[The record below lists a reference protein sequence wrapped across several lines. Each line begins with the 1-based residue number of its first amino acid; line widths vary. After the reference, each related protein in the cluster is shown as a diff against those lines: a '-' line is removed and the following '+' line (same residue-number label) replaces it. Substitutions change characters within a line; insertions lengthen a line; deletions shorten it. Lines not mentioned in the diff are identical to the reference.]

1 MNEELNKGLP
11 WNNCSLVVRAALE
24 SRPPDVKSTAL
35 STRPRCLP
43 RLWNDKCDR
52 QIDTNVDVM
61 EYLKD
66 DSVFIIPVSRWLL
79 CFAADP
85 MALLVVVAVVN
96 ELNNLAMLLELSQ
109 PQTTARKES
118 SSICNDC
125 NIELKQLLGF
135 YAFLFTRIFQLG
147 DKW

>member
-1 MNEELNKGLP
+1 
-11 WNNCSLVVRAALE
+11 
-24 SRPPDVKSTAL
+24 
-35 STRPRCLP
+35 
-43 RLWNDKCDR
+43 
-52 QIDTNVDVM
+52 M

-147 DKW
+147 DK